1 MSNDFIGFIG
11 GGNMT
16 RAIVAGLIEGK
27 YPAEDLLIAE
37 PAIEQRA
44 ALARDLP
51 GVIIEESNDDVA
63 RRAGTVVLAVKPQVM
78 RGVCEKL
85 AQTVQKSQPLIVS
98 VAAGVRSVDID
109 NWLGGGLAIVRV
121 MPNQPALLR
130 LGASGLFAN
139 QRTTEEQKKRATGIL
154 SAVGH
159 VVSVDSDADIDSV
172 TAISGTGPAYFY
184 LLIDMMIKSAQK
196 FGLDP
201 QAARILTIETAKGAA
216 AIADAEDETMQSLIN
231 RVRSPAERR
240 RPRSRASKPTTFV
253 ISLRGHS
260 RPRAIA
266 RSDSRTKQTRTEPWQ
281 AER

>member
-16 RAIVAGLIEGK
+16 RAIAAGLIEGK
-27 YPAEDLLIAE
+27 YPAQDLLIAE

-51 GVIIEESNDDVA
+51 GVVIEESNDDVA
-63 RRAGTVVLAVKPQVM
+63 RRAGIVVLAVKPQVM
-78 RGVCEKL
+78 RKVCEGL
-85 AQTVQKSQPLIVS
+85 AATVQKARPLIVS
-98 VAAGVRSVDID
+98 VAAGIRSVDID
-109 NWLGGGLAIVRV
+109 AWLGGGLAIVRV

-139 QRTTEEQKKRATGIL
+139 QRTTDEQKKRAMGIL

-216 AIADAEDETMQSLIN
+216 AIADAEDETMQSLID
-231 RVRSPAERR
+231 RVRSPGGTTTAAFESLEADHVRDIFARAFKAARER
-240 RPRSRASKPTTFV
+240 AVALADEANK
-253 ISLRGHS
+253 
-260 RPRAIA
+260 
-266 RSDSRTKQTRTEPWQ
+266 D
-281 AER
+281 